1 MHHRRL
7 HRVPDVCRPRSADG
21 STPLGAEESLP
32 GAHRTP
38 KIPRSYSNSGNV
50 HPDAAEGQ
58 RGRLN
63 APFQKSSH
71 ECETHTDRNH
81 SSQRPIVRFRGDR
94 PNSSRWTPT
103 NGATTVCPRKFTL
116 SINRLAIQGDGGSGF
131 LYKPHLRGRAFCR
144 LPGHRNKPWTWIQP
158 HDLA

>member
-1 MHHRRL
+1 M
-7 HRVPDVCRPRSADG
+7 SAAHAARMG
-21 STPLGAEESLP
+21 QLPLARKNRFQ
-32 GAHRTP
+32 AHIALP

-81 SSQRPIVRFRGDR
+81 SSQRPIVRFLGDR

-103 NGATTVCPRKFTL
+103 NGATL
-116 SINRLAIQGDGGSGF
+116 GDS
-131 LYKPHLRGRAFCR
+131 LR
-144 LPGHRNKPWTWIQP
+144 
-158 HDLA
+158 